1 MSNADSSNVHS
12 DRLKTLSGAYAQRL
26 VSELETLAMLAEQ
39 LSEPPSSMVPYQQ
52 LHSLLHSLA
61 GSAGTFGFA
70 QLGHHA
76 RVLETQVAALLD
88 DPHAHDQR
96 LPVAQWVIQ
105 LQQALDADNRQSA
118 TIIVESEGSA
128 KIQDAPS
135 IWFIERDAML
145 AEYAVQQLKS
155 FGFQVRHFSDAQEVA
170 SVSGV
175 EPDVLLVD
183 HRAAP
188 LEVLEKDPVLFWQ
201 ECLKGFTCPIL
212 FTGTDE
218 NFTVRLQALRSGGS
232 NYFTKPLDMIKLAAS
247 IAQLIKTKDSQSERI
262 VIVEDDVEL
271 AQHLQCVLE
280 EAGMV
285 VTTFNKAEPLF
296 EAISEINPELI
307 LMDLWLP
314 GITGAETAA
323 LLGQMDRWSQIPIVY
338 LSAESNPGLRGQAL
352 LRGGDAFLEKPIN
365 TTLLINLC
373 KARVARLRKLE
384 HTKNRDALT
393 GLLKHAS
400 IKEALQDQWQLA
412 RRKNQAFCVVML
424 DIDHFKRVND
434 TYGHAVGDIVIAA
447 VGTLLRQRFRSTD
460 KLGRYGGEEFALV
473 LLDCTSD
480 NALSMVNSLREDFA
494 AIRFTAGDA
503 SFSCTLSAGV
513 ADNQH
518 FLDAAAE
525 SLLEKADKALYQAK
539 QSGRNRVCLAVNEAA
554 SHVVAGVDDED
565 TGSSKK

>member
-1 MSNADSSNVHS
+1 
-12 DRLKTLSGAYAQRL
+12 
-26 VSELETLAMLAEQ
+26 
-39 LSEPPSSMVPYQQ
+39 
-52 LHSLLHSLA
+52 
-61 GSAGTFGFA
+61 
-70 QLGHHA
+70 
-76 RVLETQVAALLD
+76 
-88 DPHAHDQR
+88 
-96 LPVAQWVIQ
+96 
-105 LQQALDADNRQSA
+105 
-118 TIIVESEGSA
+118 
-128 KIQDAPS
+128 
-135 IWFIERDAML
+135 
-145 AEYAVQQLKS
+145 
-155 FGFQVRHFSDAQEVA
+155 
-170 SVSGV
+170 
-175 EPDVLLVD
+175 
-183 HRAAP
+183 
-188 LEVLEKDPVLFWQ
+188 
-201 ECLKGFTCPIL
+201 
-212 FTGTDE
+212 
-218 NFTVRLQALRSGGS
+218 
-232 NYFTKPLDMIKLAAS
+232 
-247 IAQLIKTKDSQSERI
+247 
-262 VIVEDDVEL
+262 
-271 AQHLQCVLE
+271 
-280 EAGMV
+280 
-285 VTTFNKAEPLF
+285 
-296 EAISEINPELI
+296 
-307 LMDLWLP
+307 
-314 GITGAETAA
+314 
-323 LLGQMDRWSQIPIVY
+323 MDRWSQIPIVY

-412 RRKNQAFCVVML
+412 RRKPQAFCVVML
-424 DIDHFKRVND
+424 DIDHFKRIND
-434 TYGHAVGDIVIAA
+434 TYGHVVGDSVIAA
-447 VGTLLRQRFRSTD
+447 MGTLLRQRFRSTD

-554 SHVVAGVDDED
+554 SHLVAGVDDED